1 MRKRI
6 LSLLSLFTVIMLV
19 TSCGAQKKGAS
30 GTNNGSSS
38 ASVTGP
44 SASQW
49 RSGVKGTWVLNSV
62 TRQDIPD
69 AYTIKNIF
77 DEAPVECFIGS
88 VWHLPAGAMRN
99 QTGSITFNASGKL
112 CANGAVRTIVWS
124 IYDPGKMGGEP
135 EFQFKKLYAG
145 DKAANVKNGYAL
157 GLSFADEQSL
167 VLKMPIPL
175 ENGARGHLV
184 FNFSKQAN

>member
-19 TSCGAQKKGAS
+19 ASCGAQKKGAS
-30 GTNNGSSS
+30 NVNNGSST
-38 ASVTGP
+38 AAATGP

-69 AYTIKNIF
+69 SYTIKNIF

-88 VWHLPAGAMRN
+88 VWHLPGGNYR
-99 QTGSITFNASGKL
+99 GSISFNSSGTL
-112 CANGAVRTIVWS
+112 CADGAVRTIIWS

-145 DKAANVKNGYAL
+145 DKAANVTSGYRL
-157 GLSFADEQSL
+157 GLSFADQESL

-175 ENGARGHLV
+175 DNGSKGHLV
-184 FNFSKQAN
+184 FNFSKRAD